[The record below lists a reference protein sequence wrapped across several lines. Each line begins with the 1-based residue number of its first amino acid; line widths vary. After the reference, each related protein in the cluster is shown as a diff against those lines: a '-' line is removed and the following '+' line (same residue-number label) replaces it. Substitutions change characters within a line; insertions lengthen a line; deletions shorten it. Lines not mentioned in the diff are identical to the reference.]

1 MSNIEWTEK
10 TWNPITGCTK
20 VSAGCKNCYA
30 KTLHD
35 QRHKAFLE
43 GKLQNHACYSTP
55 FEEVRFHPERLDIP
69 RKKKKPTMFFVNSMF
84 DLLHEEILYRDFF
97 KIFEI
102 MNQCE
107 RHIFQIL
114 TKRPENFYRMIGN
127 TIRTKGNTIDEEIN
141 WTSNIWLG
149 VTVENAETKSRI
161 ELLKQSKAQTK
172 FLSIE
177 PLLEDLGE
185 LDLSGIHQVIVGGE
199 SGKGARPM
207 NIDWVRNIRDQCKA
221 QNVPFFMKQF
231 SQGNFGQH
239 FKYNDFDSF
248 PEDLKIR
255 EYPKSLTI

>member
-69 RKKKKPTMFFVNSMF
+69 RKIKKPTMFFVNSMSDLFHEQIRLEDILKVF
-84 DLLHEEILYRDFF
+84 DV
-97 KIFEI
+97 

-107 RHIFQIL
+107 QDTFQVL
-114 TKRPENFYRMIGN
+114 TKRPENLFVEIWLNEPIHRQ
-127 TIRTKGNTIDEEIN
+127 IR

-149 VTVENAETKSRI
+149 VSVENTQSVNRI
-161 ELLKQSKAQTK
+161 ELLKQTPAKVK

-185 LDLSGIHQVIVGGE
+185 LDLKGIDWVIVGGE
-199 SGKGARPM
+199 SGKNARPM
-207 NIDWVRNIRDQCKA
+207 NIDWVRNIKDQCQA

-239 FKYNDFDSF
+239 FKYNDFDAF
-248 PEDLKIR
+248 PEDLRIR
-255 EYPKSLTI
+255 EYPNTL